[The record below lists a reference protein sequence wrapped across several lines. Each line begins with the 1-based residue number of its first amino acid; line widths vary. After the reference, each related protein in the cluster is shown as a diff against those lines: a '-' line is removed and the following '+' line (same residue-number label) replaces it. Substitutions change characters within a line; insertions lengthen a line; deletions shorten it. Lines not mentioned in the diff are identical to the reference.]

1 VDYDAHPNT
10 IRNADIDKTV
20 RANLSVFQPQLCQRA
35 GPGGIFNMDRKSRSS
50 AQPVADI
57 HASPTKSRSIE
68 NSSGPLVDHAR
79 HHQADAFTMGQKSVV
94 FRHFLNARCQ
104 IFDECRNRKD
114 GVKGLQCKLLPRE
127 IRKHE
132 IGLAEANID
141 GNGETVLSSNVKEGW
156 LASAHRFAGRA
167 FIDYFL
173 IDQFLHQDTDS
184 SARDVHAP
192 RQVRPRNWLMLADK
206 IKRNASINIA
216 RCAAC
221 SYAEILRID
230 FSHLP

>member
-1 VDYDAHPNT
+1 
-10 IRNADIDKTV
+10 
-20 RANLSVFQPQLCQRA
+20 
-35 GPGGIFNMDRKSRSS
+35 M
-50 AQPVADI
+50 
-57 HASPTKSRSIE
+57 
-68 NSSGPLVDHAR
+68 
-79 HHQADAFTMGQKSVV
+79 
-94 FRHFLNARCQ
+94 
-104 IFDECRNRKD
+104 
-114 GVKGLQCKLLPRE
+114 
-127 IRKHE
+127 
-132 IGLAEANID
+132 
-141 GNGETVLSSNVKEGW
+141 KEGW